1 MEIICKSCGTVDDY
15 RTEKKAN
22 NLVAY
27 CKQCDRFIQNV
38 PYTIPAIHFG
48 KYKGTKVR
56 DFTTPEMMNYLH
68 WVLKNVKTSRTLRF
82 EIYEHLG
89 IEYDEQNN

>member
-1 MEIICKSCGTVDDY
+1 MIEIICKSCGSIDEY

-27 CKQCDRFIQNV
+27 CTACGKYIKNI
-38 PYTIPAIHFG
+38 PYTIPTINFG

-68 WVLKNVKTSRTLRF
+68 WVLKNVKVSRHIRM
-82 EIYEHLG
+82 EIMDFLG
-89 IEYDEQNN
+89 IEA